1 MYQASGCW
9 FSDFKKNNGVNYL
22 TIFQS
27 MINYQT
33 KYEDRSPNFLGRFWD
48 ENGMRDYDITTYH
61 KKPEIIRFQ
70 CDKYKD

>member
-1 MYQASGCW
+1 
-9 FSDFKKNNGVNYL
+9 
-22 TIFQS
+22 

-33 KYEDRSPNFLGRFWD
+33 KYEDRSPHFLGRFWG
-48 ENGMRDYDITTYH
+48 ENGMRDYDIATYH